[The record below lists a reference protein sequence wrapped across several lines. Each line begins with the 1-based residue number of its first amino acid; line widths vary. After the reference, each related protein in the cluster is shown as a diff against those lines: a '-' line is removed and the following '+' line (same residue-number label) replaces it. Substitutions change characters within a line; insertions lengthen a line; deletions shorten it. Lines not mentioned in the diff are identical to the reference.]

1 MSQQETT
8 EMAKT
13 ILWVDDEETIRSAI
27 ATVLRGA
34 GYNVVEAT
42 GYNDAVAVFEVKRD
56 VIDLLIVDIALPD
69 GSGCELALALRE
81 QKPDLRVLFVSGY
94 VGAEV
99 CRFYG
104 ITPTDIEF
112 LAKPFS
118 NAELVSKARLVLSAS
133 PSSLQAKLRSFGNPV

>member
-1 MSQQETT
+1 MSEERTT
-8 EMAKT
+8 ETAKT
-13 ILWVDDEETIRSAI
+13 ILWVDDEETIRPAI
-27 ATVLRGA
+27 ATVLRDA
-34 GYNVVEAT
+34 GYTVVEAA
-42 GYNDAVAVFEVKRD
+42 GYNDAVAVFEAHRD
-56 VIDLLIVDIALPD
+56 TIDLLIADIALPD

-104 ITPTDIEF
+104 IAPTDIQF

-118 NAELVSKARLVLSAS
+118 NAELVSKTRLVLSAS
-133 PSSLQAKLRSFGNPV
+133 PQILQEKLRSFGNPV